1 MITNHL
7 LTFFELKVRS
17 VMTYHCMNVNRLKV
31 KTMFKCSVKDN
42 RVFEVKLYNKHVRA
56 LLKENKSHDFYSDYW
71 GDVRNHA
78 ILASDESAALNI
90 INIKFPQSK
99 GFVVQ
104 EFSESILD

>member
-7 LTFFELKVRS
+7 LTFFELKARS

-71 GDVRNHA
+71 GDVRNHS

-90 INIKFPQSK
+90 IDIKFPQSN
-99 GFVVQ
+99 GCVVQ

>member
-7 LTFFELKVRS
+7 LTFFELKARS
-17 VMTYHCMNVNRLKV
+17 VMTYHGMNVNRLKV